1 MTTRLLI
8 VSIALVSLLAATA
21 VPARADILLTPFLG
35 VTFGADT
42 ATRQFTYGFSAA
54 VLSQGMIGLEF
65 DAALTP
71 NFFDADSAT
80 FADGN
85 VSTAMLNLMIS
96 SSAQG
101 APLRPYVS
109 AGAGILHSRAT
120 SVGNVFELNDNQ
132 FGLDVGVG
140 AIAKLAGTTG
150 LRGDIRYFRS
160 LQDANGGDGIDLDLG
175 SLDFWRATLGL
186 SFRF

>member
-1 MTTRLLI
+1 MTHRRLAC
-8 VSIALVSLLAATA
+8 ALAFASLLA
-21 VPARADILLTPFLG
+21 VPAAPAHADVLLTPFLG
-35 VTFGADT
+35 VTFGAD
-42 ATRQFTYGFSAA
+42 APTRQFTYGFSAA
-54 VLSQGMIGLEF
+54 VLSQGMVGLEF

-71 NFFDADSAT
+71 NFFDSESDT

-85 VSTAMLNLMIS
+85 VSTAMLNLMVS
-96 SSAQG
+96 SSAVG

-132 FGLDVGVG
+132 FGVDVGVG
-140 AIAKLAGTTG
+140 AIVGLAGTVG

-160 LQDANGGDGIDLDLG
+160 LQDADGGDGIDLSLG
-175 SLDFWRATLGL
+175 KLDFWRGTLGL

>member
-1 MTTRLLI
+1 
-8 VSIALVSLLAATA
+8 
-21 VPARADILLTPFLG
+21 LLTPFLG
-35 VTFGADT
+35 VTFGA
-42 ATRQFTYGFSAA
+42 AAPSRHLTYGFSAA
-54 VLSQGMIGLEF
+54 VLSQGTVGLEF

-71 NFFDADSAT
+71 NFFDSDAAT

-85 VSTAMLNLMIS
+85 VATAMLNLMVS
-96 SSAQG
+96 SSALG

-132 FGLDVGVG
+132 FGLDAGVG
-140 AIAKLAGTTG
+140 AIALLAGTAG
-150 LRGDIRYFRS
+150 LRADIRYFRS
-160 LQDANGGDGIDLDLG
+160 LHDASSGDGIDLHLG
-175 SLDFWRATLGL
+175 RVKFWRATLGL